1 VRLGILSDVHGNR
14 IALEAALA
22 DGRACGV
29 DAWWALGDLVAMGPD
44 PVGTVELLAAT
55 PGLIATRGN
64 TDRYVLTRDRPPP
77 HPHHVR
83 ADPSLL
89 DRLVEMEASF
99 SWTRGALTAG
109 GWLAWRAALPLEV
122 RLNAFLDRLRASGH
136 PAHDYLAAMFRR
148 PAS

>member
-1 VRLGILSDVHGNR
+1 MRLGILSDVHGNR

-83 ADPSLL
+83 
-89 DRLVEMEASF
+89 
-99 SWTRGALTAG
+99 
-109 GWLAWRAALPLEV
+109 GWQP
-122 RLNAFLDRLRASGH
+122 
-136 PAHDYLAAMFRR
+136 
-148 PAS
+148 

>member
-29 DAWWALGDLVAMGPD
+29 DAWWALGDPVAMGPD
-44 PVGTVELLAAT
+44 RVGTVELLAAT

-64 TDRYVLTRDRPPP
+64 TDRYLLTRDRPPP

-83 ADPSLL
+83 GRQP
-89 DRLVEMEASF
+89 
-99 SWTRGALTAG
+99 
-109 GWLAWRAALPLEV
+109 
-122 RLNAFLDRLRASGH
+122 
-136 PAHDYLAAMFRR
+136 
-148 PAS
+148 